1 MTDPINHEC
10 GIALIRLLKP
20 LEYYHEKYG
29 TWRWGLNKLY
39 LLMEKQHNRGQD
51 GAGIVSIKFDLKP
64 GKPYLFRNRSNSPSS
79 INDVFGKINDLYNRI
94 AEKNPEYL
102 EDPAYARDN
111 IPFAGEI
118 YLGHLRYGTFGNS
131 TIDHVHPVMRENNW
145 KSRNLVLAGNFNL
158 TNTDELFDKLIELG
172 QHPKAYSDTVT
183 ILEKVGHFLD
193 EENQFL
199 FRKYKNEGYSNQEIS
214 GLIALNLDV
223 HKVLEDSCKD
233 WDGGYTVAGIV
244 GHGDMFVTRDPWGIR
259 PAYYYCDDEVVIVAS
274 ERPVIQTVMNV
285 PVDQVM
291 ELKPG
296 NALLVK
302 KDGRILD
309 KMIRVPYE
317 RVACSFERIYFSR
330 GSDAD
335 IYKERKKLGELLT
348 PQILKAIDNDLVNTV
363 FSYIPNTAESAF
375 YGMIKGIENH
385 MVKEKTEKIL
395 AKGTGLSHQEIAGLI
410 AARPRVEKIAI
421 KDVKLRTFISQE
433 KERDDLAGHVYDIT
447 YGTIRPGLDNLV
459 IIDDSIVRGNT
470 LKKSILKILDR
481 LGPKKIVIVSSSPQI
496 RYPDCYGIDMTKL
509 SDFVAFHA
517 AIDLLRERGEGE
529 TIKDIYRLSKDQQN
543 LPREQIVNYVK
554 EIYRPFTAEE
564 ISARITALLRPADLK
579 AEVEIVYQTIENL
592 HAACP
597 NDKGDWYF
605 TGNYPTPGGNKVVNT
620 SFVNFIESRNQRSY
634 ENS

>member
-1 MTDPINHEC
+1 MTDLVKHEC
-10 GIALIRLLKP
+10 GIAVIRLLKP

-51 GAGIVSIKFDLKP
+51 GAGVVSIKFDLKP
-64 GKPYLFRNRSNSPSS
+64 GKPYLFRHRSNSPSS
-79 INDVFGKINDLYNRI
+79 INDVFGRINDLYNRI
-94 AEKNPEYL
+94 EEKNPEYL
-102 EDPAYARDN
+102 DDPAYAREN

-158 TNTDELFDKLIELG
+158 TNTDELFNKLIELG

-199 FRKYKNEGYSNQEIS
+199 FRKYKNEGYTNQEIS
-214 GLIALNLDV
+214 GLIESNLDV
-223 HKVLEDSCKD
+223 HKVLEDSSKD
-233 WDGGYTVAGIV
+233 WDGGYTVAGII
-244 GHGDMFVTRDPWGIR
+244 GHGDIFVARDPWGIR
-259 PAYYYCDDEVVIVAS
+259 PAFYYQDDEVVIVAS

-285 PVDQVM
+285 PIEQVR
-291 ELKPG
+291 ELDPG

-302 KDGRILD
+302 KDGRIID
-309 KMIRVPYE
+309 KMIRMPHE
-317 RVACSFERIYFSR
+317 RLSCSFERIYFSR
-330 GSDAD
+330 GSDSD
-335 IYKERKKLGELLT
+335 IYRERKKLGELLT

-375 YGMIKGIENH
+375 YGMVKGIENN
-385 MVKEKTEKIL
+385 MLEEKTRTIIEK
-395 AKGTGLSHQEIAGLI
+395 GNTLSEKEMTDLI

-433 KERDDLAGHVYDIT
+433 KDRDDLAGHVYDIT
-447 YGTIRPGLDNLV
+447 YGTIREGVDNLV
-459 IIDDSIVRGNT
+459 IIDDSIVRGTT

-481 LGPKKIVIVSSSPQI
+481 LLPKKIVIVSSSPQI

-509 SDFVAFHA
+509 GDFVAFHA
-517 AIDLLRERGEGE
+517 AIELLKDTGREKMIME
-529 TIKDIYRLSKDQQN
+529 IYKLSKEQQN

-554 EIYRPFTAEE
+554 EIYKPFTAEE
-564 ISARITALLRPADLK
+564 ISAKITALLKPSDLK
-579 AEVEIVYQTIENL
+579 AEVEIVYQTIGNL

-620 SFVNFIESRNQRSY
+620 SYVNFIESRNQRSY
-634 ENS
+634 

>member
-1 MTDPINHEC
+1 MTDLVKHEC
-10 GIALIRLLKP
+10 GIAVIRLLKP

-51 GAGIVSIKFDLKP
+51 GAGVVSIKFDLKP
-64 GKPYLFRNRSNSPSS
+64 GKPYLFRHRSNSPSS
-79 INDVFGKINDLYNRI
+79 INDVFGRINDLYNRI
-94 AEKNPEYL
+94 EEKNPEYL
-102 EDPAYARDN
+102 DDPAYARDN

-158 TNTDELFDKLIELG
+158 TNTDELFNKLIELG

-199 FRKYKNEGYSNQEIS
+199 FRKYKNEGYTNQEIS
-214 GLIALNLDV
+214 GLIESNLDV
-223 HKVLEDSCKD
+223 HKVLEDSSKD
-233 WDGGYTVAGIV
+233 WDGGYTVAGII
-244 GHGDMFVTRDPWGIR
+244 GHGDIFVARDPWGIR
-259 PAYYYCDDEVVIVAS
+259 PAFYYQDDEVVIVAS

-285 PVDQVM
+285 PIEQVR
-291 ELKPG
+291 ELDPG

-302 KDGRILD
+302 KDGRIID
-309 KMIRVPYE
+309 KMIRVPHE
-317 RVACSFERIYFSR
+317 RLSCSFERIYFSR
-330 GSDAD
+330 GSDSD
-335 IYKERKKLGELLT
+335 IYRERKKLGELLT

-375 YGMIKGIENH
+375 YGMVKGIENY
-385 MVKEKTEKIL
+385 MLEEKTRTIIEK
-395 AKGTGLSHQEIAGLI
+395 GNTLSEKEMTDLI

-433 KERDDLAGHVYDIT
+433 KDRDDLAGHVYDIT
-447 YGTIRPGLDNLV
+447 YGTIREGVDNLV
-459 IIDDSIVRGNT
+459 IIDDSIVRGTT

-481 LGPKKIVIVSSSPQI
+481 LSPKKIVIVSSSPQI

-509 SDFVAFHA
+509 GDFVAFHA
-517 AIDLLRERGEGE
+517 AIELLKDTGREKMIME
-529 TIKDIYRLSKDQQN
+529 IYKLSKEQQN

-554 EIYRPFTAEE
+554 EIYKPFTAEE
-564 ISARITALLRPADLK
+564 ISAKITALLKPSDLK
-579 AEVEIVYQTIENL
+579 AEVEIVYQTIGNL

-620 SFVNFIESRNQRSY
+620 SYVNFIESRNQRSY
-634 ENS
+634 

>member
-1 MTDPINHEC
+1 MTELLKHEC

-20 LEYYHEKYG
+20 LEYYQEKYG
-29 TWRWGLNKLY
+29 TWRYGLDKLY

-51 GAGIVSIKFDLKP
+51 GAGVVSIKFDLKP
-64 GKPYLFRNRSNSPSS
+64 GKPYLFRHRSNNPSS
-79 INDVFGKINDLYNRI
+79 INDVFGKINNQFLQVT
-94 AEKNPEYL
+94 EKYPGMID
-102 EDPAYARDN
+102 DPAFAREK

-118 YLGHLRYGTFGNS
+118 YLGHLRYGTFGNT

-158 TNTDELFDKLIELG
+158 TNTDELFRKLIELG

-193 EENQFL
+193 EENQNL

-214 GLIALNLDV
+214 ALIESNLDV
-223 HKVLEDSCKD
+223 HKVLEESSKD
-233 WDGGYTVAGIV
+233 WDGGYTVAGII
-244 GHGDMFVTRDPWGIR
+244 GHGDTFVARDPWGIR
-259 PAYYYCDDEVVIVAS
+259 PAFYYYDEEVVIVAS

-285 PVDQVM
+285 SIDNVK
-291 ELKPG
+291 ELSPG

-302 KDGRILD
+302 KDGRIID
-309 KMIRVPYE
+309 RMIRVPHD
-317 RVACSFERIYFSR
+317 RLACSFERIYFSR

-335 IYKERKKLGELLT
+335 IYRERKRLGELLT
-348 PQILKAIDNDLVNTV
+348 PQILKAVNNDLDHTV

-375 YGMIKGIENH
+375 YGMIKGIENY
-385 MVKEKTEKIL
+385 MAGDKTKRIINSNG
-395 AKGTGLSHQEIAGLI
+395 KLSQEEINEI
-410 AARPRVEKIAI
+410 ISKRPRVEKIAI

-433 KERDDLAGHVYDIT
+433 KARDDLAGHVYDIT
-447 YGTIRPGLDNLV
+447 YGTIDEGVDNLV
-459 IIDDSIVRGNT
+459 IIDDSIVRGTT
-470 LKKSILKILDR
+470 LKKSILRILDR
-481 LGPKKIVIVSSSPQI
+481 LLPRKIVIVSSSPQI

-509 SDFVAFHA
+509 TDFVAFHA
-517 AIDLLRERGEGE
+517 AIELLKETGRE
-529 TIKDIYRLSKDQQN
+529 DIINEVYRLSKEQQH

-554 EIYRPFTAEE
+554 EIYRPFTPQE
-564 ISARITALLRPADLK
+564 ISEKITALLKPADLK

-592 HAACP
+592 HEACP

-620 SFVNFIESRNQRSY
+620 SFVNYIESRDERSY
-634 ENS
+634 